1 MACIELVETTC
12 IILCTI
18 LDACIHIC
26 IYFGYTT
33 YVWNTQGK
41 PGEAGVNG
49 RPGLNGRRVRTYCC
63 AYRMS
68 NTLHSPCREYPEK
81 LEIQELLEL
90 PEIMYVT
97 ECYFM
102 LNHVLY
108 AVIYLYN
115 GSNIMLFI
123 TALGW
128 WWWAWT
134 FWSPWCTSELLTI
147 LTMPVLTCI
156 Q

>member
-1 MACIELVETTC
+1 MHYPVYHIRCMHTYTYIFWVY
-12 IILCTI
+12 
-18 LDACIHIC
+18 HIC
-26 IYFGYTT
+26 MKH
-33 YVWNTQGK
+33 TQGK

-63 AYRMS
+63 TYRMS

-81 LEIQELLEL
+81 LEIQDLLEL

-97 ECYFM
+97 ESYFR

-123 TALGW
+123 TALG
-128 WWWAWT
+128 
-134 FWSPWCTSELLTI
+134 
-147 LTMPVLTCI
+147 
-156 Q
+156 